1 MAATIS
7 ANPFLVPQSPW
18 ILPSQ
23 LLAQSNPYATQSL
36 QQTQQL
42 LQVVTQQLQ
51 QLQQLEYAQQQQ
63 LQQLQQV
70 LQSIPVQ
77 LAQLQHIQF
86 AHHAQPLPFAPAGIS
101 PSPLWSASQFGAQPS
116 YVM

>member
-18 ILPSQ
+18 LLPNQ
-23 LLAQSNPYATQSL
+23 LIAASNPYAAQPL

-42 LQVVTQQLQ
+42 LQVATQQLQ
-51 QLQQLEYAQQQQ
+51 QLQQLVYVQQHQ
-63 LQQLQQV
+63 LQQLQHV
-70 LQSIPVQ
+70 VQSIPMQ
-77 LAQLQHIQF
+77 LAQLQQSQF
-86 AHHAQPLPFAPAGIS
+86 AQQTPFAPAGLAM
-101 PSPLWSASQFGAQPS
+101 SPLWSGSQIGALPS

>member
-18 ILPSQ
+18 LVPNQPI
-23 LLAQSNPYATQSL
+23 ATNPYAAQSL

-42 LQVVTQQLQ
+42 LQVVAQQLQ
-51 QLQQLEYAQQQQ
+51 QLQQLEYVQQQQ
-63 LQQLQQV
+63 LQQLQHV

-86 AHHAQPLPFAPAGIS
+86 AQHAQQSPFAPVGI
-101 PSPLWSASQFGAQPS
+101 PMSPLWSASQIGAQPS